1 MKSCSVLPFLPE
13 MFRSKDDVIRMNS
26 PIIANKI
33 ALFIGFYYHDSIIMF
48 NYSLLCFSIIT
59 VIDDT
64 VFNLIIKPLPL
75 ISHCLFSVFCFHGAS
90 DMIVFYFP
98 QAARIERMERYWKK
112 EALPVPGAS
121 CLTEFPSKALCL

>member
-1 MKSCSVLPFLPE
+1 
-13 MFRSKDDVIRMNS
+13 MNS

-64 VFNLIIKPLPL
+64 VF
-75 ISHCLFSVFCFHGAS
+75 
-90 DMIVFYFP
+90 
-98 QAARIERMERYWKK
+98 
-112 EALPVPGAS
+112 
-121 CLTEFPSKALCL
+121 